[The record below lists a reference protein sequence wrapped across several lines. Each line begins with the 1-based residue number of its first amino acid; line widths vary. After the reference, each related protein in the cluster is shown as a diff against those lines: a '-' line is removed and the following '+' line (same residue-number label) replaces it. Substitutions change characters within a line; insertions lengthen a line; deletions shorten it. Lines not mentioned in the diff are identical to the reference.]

1 MNTEKIKNLDGK
13 ITFDELT
20 SLDGSK
26 IALPTDKLRE
36 DLLQASFPHE
46 QIIDIGWYP
55 EFSEHG
61 AFRISLIANQN
72 WNSPIYTETAK
83 TLDDLEKALD
93 NTLDKVKKLK
103 ASTRSRRL
111 VNVDGSD

>member
-20 SLDGSK
+20 SLDRSK

-46 QIIDIGWYP
+46 QIIDIGWYS
-55 EFSEHG
+55 EFGEHG

-72 WNSPIYTETAK
+72 WESPIYTETAK
-83 TLDDLEKALD
+83 TWEDLEKALD
-93 NTLDKVKKLK
+93 NTLD
-103 ASTRSRRL
+103 
-111 VNVDGSD
+111 